1 MIIIIPR
8 IEFFDDIIAKEAMAM
23 DIKNLTTFISVAE
36 QNSFTRAA
44 ETLGYSQST
53 VSFQIRQLEA
63 ELGAPLFE
71 RVGRTISLTERGREV
86 LKYAHQVSRLTQ
98 ELQDSI
104 QEGENLQGCVRMAM
118 AESLCAVFSGESFRR
133 FHAQYPGLS
142 LKIFAAGT
150 GDMLQLVN
158 RNEADL
164 IVTLDSHIYNTE
176 YVIFREEKVGVHFVA
191 GYGFF
196 SEGTAAVPLTELVRR
211 PFILT
216 EKGMSYRR
224 LMDEKLA
231 ELSLEI
237 QPVLEIGNTDRICSL
252 LEQNPMVSFLP
263 DYVTDHAVNEG
274 RLTRLH
280 IEGFEVDVWKQLL
293 YHRNKWISPQMKA
306 VMQHCVENMFSSALS
321 CR

>member
-1 MIIIIPR
+1 
-8 IEFFDDIIAKEAMAM
+8 M

-86 LKYAHQVSRLTQ
+86 LKYAHQVSRLTR

-118 AESLCAVFSGESFRR
+118 AESLCAVFSGEGFRR

-176 YVIFREEKVGVHFVA
+176 YVILHEEKVGVHFVA
-191 GYGFF
+191 GSGH
-196 SEGTAAVPLTELVRR
+196 PLARAGEIPLAELMRQ
-211 PFILT
+211 PFLLT

-224 LMDEKLA
+224 LMDEQLA
-231 ELSLEI
+231 GRSLEI
-237 QPVLEIGNTDRICSL
+237 VPVLESGNAGRICSL
-252 LEQNPMVSFLP
+252 LEQGAGVSFLP
-263 DYVTDHAVNEG
+263 DYVTDDAVVAG
-274 RLTRLH
+274 RLVRLSVPDFS
-280 IEGFEVDVWKQLL
+280 IDVWKQLL
-293 YHRNKWISPQMKA
+293 YHRNKWISPQIRA
-306 VMQHCVENMFSSALS
+306 VMEHLRRFV
-321 CR
+321 